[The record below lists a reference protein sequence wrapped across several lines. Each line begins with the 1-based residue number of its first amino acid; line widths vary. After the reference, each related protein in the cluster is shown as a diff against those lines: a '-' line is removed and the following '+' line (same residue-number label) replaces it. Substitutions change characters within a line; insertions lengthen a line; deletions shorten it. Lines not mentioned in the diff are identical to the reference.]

1 MAIKAADT
9 LKPNGSFALAE
20 AEDITIRTAD
30 GGEERLPANLARV
43 EDNAYAYTD
52 AKVADLVGGAPET
65 LDTLKEIA
73 DELAKNET
81 AMEAITA
88 AVQNHTHAEA
98 TAETA
103 GFMSAADKA
112 SLDSTGGET
121 VETYVGDRLYEY
133 QTTINR
139 LASENAIYYCDN
151 RVGTWEY
158 FKTTFYKYYNATDTQ
173 ADDQTDGQ

>member
-9 LKPNGSFALAE
+9 LKPNSNFAIVE
-20 AEDITIRTAD
+20 AEDITIKTAD
-30 GGEERLPANLARV
+30 GGEERLPDYLARLKG
-43 EDNAYAYTD
+43 DGAYKSYTD
-52 AKVADLVGGAPET
+52 QKIADLVDGAPET

-98 TAETA
+98 TTERA

-112 SLDSTGGET
+112 SLDSTGSMPVSAYVRTLVMET
-121 VETYVGDRLYEY
+121 ATNLRNEFLQYTNNQIEY
-133 QTTINR
+133 YLN
-139 LASENAIYYCDN
+139 SCYGSDED
-151 RVGTWEY
+151 
-158 FKTTFYKYYNATDTQ
+158 FKEAFYSVYKN
-173 ADDQTDGQ
+173 

>member
-9 LKPNGSFALAE
+9 LKPNSDFAIVE
-20 AEDITIRTAD
+20 AEDITIKTSD
-30 GGEERLPANLARV
+30 GGEERLPAYLARLKSV
-43 EDNAYAYTD
+43 ATDTADANAYTD
-52 AKVADLVGGAPET
+52 QKIADLVDGAPET

-98 TAETA
+98 TAAAA

-112 SLDSTGGET
+112 SLDSTGGKT
-121 VETYVGDRLYEY
+121 VKVYVGGMMTELRDEY
-133 QTTINR
+133 RAYVNSQIEWYLET
-139 LASENAIYYCDN
+139 SY
-151 RVGTWEY
+151 GTAED
-158 FKTTFYKYYNATDTQ
+158 FIEAFDAAYND
-173 ADDQTDGQ
+173 